1 MRLTFIDPGTLRTE
15 LRLEQVTQTPDGFGG
30 KTEIWNEIA
39 VVFGRFE
46 PLTVGQ
52 MFRADQDIESATHR
66 ITIRMRG
73 GVKSAMRFKLGAR
86 LFRIVTVT
94 DPDETGRYL
103 NCYCEELI

>member
-15 LRLEQVTQTPDGFGG
+15 FRLEQVTQTPDGFGG
-30 KTEIWNEIA
+30 KAEVWNEIA

-52 MFRADQDIESATHR
+52 MFRAEQDIECATHR
-66 ITIRMRG
+66 ITIRMRA
-73 GVKSAMRFKLGAR
+73 GVKSGLRFKLAAR
-86 LFRIVTVT
+86 LFRIVTVS

-103 NCYCEELI
+103 NCYCEELL